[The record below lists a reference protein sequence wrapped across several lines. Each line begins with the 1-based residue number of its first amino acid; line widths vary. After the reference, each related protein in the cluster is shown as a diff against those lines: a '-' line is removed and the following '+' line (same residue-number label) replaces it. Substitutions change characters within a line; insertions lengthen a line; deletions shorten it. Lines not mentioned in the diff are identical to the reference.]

1 MKRIKIIFWVVVFVF
16 IGIVIFQNHDFFQKK
31 QSFHINLLV
40 SDYKTPDLPHA
51 VIFLFSFL
59 AGLFLAYFFSVLEGV
74 KYRRVIKNLNKS
86 VENHLE
92 EMGRLKEEMKILK
105 AHVPEEQK
113 LPGEEPPGQQHHD
126 QPFEPGFQRI

>member
-1 MKRIKIIFWVVVFVF
+1 MKRIKIIFWIIVFVL

-59 AGLFLAYFFSVLEGV
+59 AGMFLAYFFSVLEGL
-74 KYRRVIKNLNKS
+74 KYRKIIKNLNIS
-86 VENHLE
+86 IDEHLGE
-92 EMGRLKEEMKILK
+92 IDRLKEDIKILK
-105 AHVPEEQK
+105 ANVPREPK
-113 LPGEEPPGQQHHD
+113 LPDEYPPGQQPED
-126 QPFEPGFQRI
+126 KPFAPGFQRI